1 MFESLL
7 GIARQWSREK
17 FAILTLKPR
26 SHVRILLY
34 RMWAIGS
41 FLDII
46 YARLLLNAMPTMNF
60 TEKTGRQLAR
70 QAKMMTREESRE
82 KIRAEKLFVA
92 VKFSSIR
99 SLY

>member
-70 QAKMMTREESRE
+70 QAKMILQG
-82 KIRAEKLFVA
+82 KNPGKKLGP
-92 VKFSSIR
+92 KNC
-99 SLY
+99 L

>member
-1 MFESLL
+1 MLDSLL

-26 SHVRILLY
+26 SHVRFLLY

-46 YARLLLNAMPTMNF
+46 YARLLLNSMPTMNF
-60 TEKTGRQLAR
+60 TEKTGGQLAR